1 MFALAYYYLSH
12 TNKELEEMPFAEKVR
27 EIEKTYKTEFLDLIR
42 PEVVKVKGRENADAV
57 LRDMCKL

>member
-1 MFALAYYYLSH
+1 
-12 TNKELEEMPFAEKVR
+12 MPFAEKVR